1 MNTPSWEAG
10 GWTALVG
17 GNPTERIGRSRVN
30 DIEHVAIENGAFGG
44 SDIEGKAAMS
54 SGE

>member
-1 MNTPSWEAG
+1 MG
-10 GWTALVG
+10 
-17 GNPTERIGRSRVN
+17 

-44 SDIEGKAAMS
+44 SDIEGKAAMG